1 MNILGIKPTM
11 QSRAGTRWGG
21 HDPGATLLINGQ
33 IASAAE
39 EERFVRI
46 KRAPNPHFPAKSVEF
61 VLAENNMDLSNID
74 VIAIGRDHS
83 KYVDH
88 IQLLRGLNPL
98 SLRSLDRLYRD
109 LKTIYGV
116 KRNKQIEQIEGNL
129 EKLNLNSFDGQYI
142 EVSHHRS
149 HAASAAFCSGFNNQ
163 IIITMD
169 GSGEVDAT
177 VIWDADLNRIAQ
189 FNQSNSLGRFY
200 SAGCQFLGFRGSQD
214 AGKVMGLASYGE
226 YDEQI
231 GEVFANYTSSDNG
244 QYDVTNF
251 QNGNY
256 EIWIQELGFE
266 RSRGEP
272 IVQTHKNFAF
282 HLQLTLEKIVKDL
295 INFYIQATGVSRI
308 AIAGGVAMNCKL
320 NREITNMQ
328 VVEDLFVQPVANDTG
343 ISLGCALEAHR
354 RFVGT
359 APEINLNNLYFGPKY
374 FNKDIEAVLNNNK
387 LYFTKY
393 SDDIICTEVAKLLA
407 NNKLVGW
414 FQGQMEFG
422 ARALGNRSILA
433 DPRSHEMRDNVNN
446 NVKKRE
452 SWRPFAP
459 SILYEESTEFLKY
472 GDEAD
477 YMIILDEVKK
487 SKQKEV
493 AAITHIDGTT
503 RPQTVR
509 KEQNDRY
516 YRLISEFYKITGVP
530 LILNTSF
537 NVAGEPIVESPNQA
551 IADFYRT
558 GLDALA
564 IGDYL
569 LKK

>member
-1 MNILGIKPTM
+1 MNVLGINPTM
-11 QSRAGTRWGG
+11 RSWYGTRWGN
-21 HDPGATLLINGQ
+21 HDPSATLVTNGQ
-33 IASAAE
+33 VANAAE

-46 KRAPNPHFPAKSVEF
+46 KRAPKPHFPARSVEF
-61 VLAENNMDLSNID
+61 VLTENDMDLSNID
-74 VIAIGRDHS
+74 VIAIGWDHS
-83 KYVDH
+83 NLVNQF
-88 IQLLRGLNPL
+88 QLLKEFNPP
-98 SLRSLDRLYRD
+98 SLFGLDRLYKT
-109 LKTIYGV
+109 LKTAYAV
-116 KRNKQIEQIEGNL
+116 KRNNQIQQIEIKLKQ
-129 EKLNLNSFDGQYI
+129 LNLGCFDGKYI

-149 HAASAAFCSGFNNQ
+149 HAASAAYCSGYDDQ

-169 GSGEVDAT
+169 GAGEGEAT

-189 FNQSNSLGRFY
+189 FSTSNSLGLFY
-200 SAGCQFLGFRGSQD
+200 HAGCEFLGFRWVD

-231 GEVFANYTSSDNG
+231 AEVFANYTSSDNG

-256 EIWIQELGFE
+256 EIWKQELGFE

-272 IVQTHKNFAF
+272 ITQTHKNFAF

-295 INFYIQATGVSRI
+295 ISFYVNSTGVGQI

-320 NREITNMQ
+320 NREIKNME
-328 VVEDLFVQPVANDTG
+328 VVEELFVQPAANDTG

-354 RFVGT
+354 QCVGT
-359 APEINLNNLYFGPKY
+359 APEVNLNNVYFGPKY
-374 FNKDIEAVLNNNK
+374 SDRDIETVLKNNK
-387 LYFTKY
+387 LEFTKY
-393 SDDIICTEVAKLLA
+393 SENKVCSEVAKLLA
-407 NNKLVGW
+407 NQKLVGW

-433 DPRSHEMRDNVNN
+433 DPRSHEMRDNVNY

-459 SILYEESTEFLKY
+459 SILYDQSREFLKY
-472 GDEAD
+472 GDEAN

-487 SKQKEV
+487 SKQQGV
-493 AAITHIDGTT
+493 AAITHVDGTT

-509 KEQNDRY
+509 KEQNQKY
-516 YRLISEFYKITGVP
+516 YNLINEFYKITGVP

-564 IGDYL
+564 IGNYL